1 MYVQPQDVQSTSEDE
16 EPENSRPP
24 CLGAQSTAPPATS
37 GATAPDGEAEVRP
50 EPEQKP
56 EMEAASATEATL
68 AAPGAGGKANRKNKR
83 KGGGPARDEVDDMS
97 VRELRAALAKFS
109 VAIPRRASR

>member
-1 MYVQPQDVQSTSEDE
+1 MPLFPPDQLCNVLHSRFEAMDTFDDADAED
-16 EPENSRPP
+16 
-24 CLGAQSTAPPATS
+24 AQAKAAPN
-37 GATAPDGEAEVRP
+37 
-50 EPEQKP
+50 
-56 EMEAASATEATL
+56 
-68 AAPGAGGKANRKNKR
+68 PGAGGKTKTKNKR